1 MSLTDAELF
10 ARQNALQ
17 SEARAV
23 LVDLELLALLGRTGT
38 PVHTGSS
45 ALGLMV
51 RRDIDVTT
59 TCPVL
64 DAVTVFDLARPLA
77 AHPRVRQLTF
87 RNDTGHWRTGDEY
100 PDGLYWLVEYVS
112 DAGDAW
118 TLDLWFIGE
127 GTTQH
132 DLEHMKTLPGRLD
145 ESTRAAILRIKSAV
159 SDRPAAERVSGYAVY
174 EAVLDHGIRTP
185 DEFFRYLEQQTTE
198 TPG

>member
-1 MSLTDAELF
+1 MSPTDAQLLDS
-10 ARQNALQ
+10 QNALQ

-23 LVDLELLALLGRTGT
+23 MADLDLLALLGRSGT

-59 TCPVL
+59 TCPAL
-64 DAVTVFDLARPLA
+64 DAAAVFDLGRPLA

-87 RNDTGHWRTGDEY
+87 RNDTGHWRTEDEY

-112 DAGDAW
+112 EAGATW
-118 TLDLWFIGE
+118 TLDLWFIAE

-145 ESTRAAILRIKSAV
+145 DETRAAILRIKSAMHE
-159 SDRPAAERVSGYAVY
+159 RPEAERVSGYSVY

-185 DEFFRYLEQQTTE
+185 DEFLRYLETRTTA
-198 TPG
+198 PG

>member
-1 MSLTDAELF
+1 MMPTDDVILLE
-10 ARQNALQ
+10 RQDLLQ
-17 SEARAV
+17 AEARAV
-23 LVDLELLALLGRTGT
+23 LTDLDLFALLRRVGT

-59 TCPVL
+59 VCPSL
-64 DAVTVFDLARPLA
+64 DVTAVFELARPLA
-77 AHPRVRQLTF
+77 QHLGVRGLTF

-100 PDGLYWLVEYVS
+100 PDGLYWLVEYVT
-112 DAGDAW
+112 DAEAPW
-118 TLDLWFIGE
+118 TIDLWFIAE

-145 ESTRAAILRIKSAV
+145 DEKRAAILRIKSAI
-159 SDRPAAERVSGYAVY
+159 SDRREAERIAGYTVY

-185 DEFFRYLEQQTTE
+185 DEFERYLERRKTGQ
-198 TPG
+198 